1 MLYKTICDSPLGS
14 ITLCSDGNNLIAL
27 WIGGQKNF
35 SSTTKQEIYRNDD
48 LPIFEK
54 TKEWLK
60 RYFNEE
66 KPQISELQLSPT
78 GNAFRQTVWQI
89 LCDIPYGEVT
99 TYGDIAQ
106 KIARLQGI
114 KKMSAQAVGGAIGH
128 NPISIIIPCHRVI
141 GANGNLTGY
150 EGGIEKK
157 IYLLKHENSWID
169 SFYVPK
175 KSPSASSV
183 I

>member
-27 WIGGQKNF
+27 WIEGQKNF

-89 LCDIPYGEVT
+89 LCDVPYGEVT
-99 TYGDIAQ
+99 TYGDIA
-106 KIARLQGI
+106 
-114 KKMSAQAVGGAIGH
+114 KKLPA
-128 NPISIIIPCHRVI
+128 CK
-141 GANGNLTGY
+141 
-150 EGGIEKK
+150 E
-157 IYLLKHENSWID
+157 
-169 SFYVPK
+169 
-175 KSPSASSV
+175 
-183 I
+183 